1 MSQQASHPPPAT
13 ITPTTQDPLAERLS
27 AMRTAFVQERVAI
40 MMRTITRFQR
50 LHAEVCF
57 DITMV
62 RHSLVRAGY
71 DLQARAPRAEV
82 EMTANMRGEGARLQ
96 ACLRRGEFLWR
107 EREEVVNDG
116 VEKDM
121 RRIRREA
128 TEAEE
133 AWKKKREKEAVAGME
148 GEGKVGEGQI

>member
-13 ITPTTQDPLAERLS
+13 ITPTTQDLLAERLS
-27 AMRTAFVQERVAI
+27 AMRTAFIQERVAI
-40 MMRTITRFQR
+40 MTRTITRFQR

-82 EMTANMRGEGARLQ
+82 DMTANMRGEGARLQ
-96 ACLRRGEFLWR
+96 VCLSVILDCRTMMAGVNFQRGELLWR
-107 EREEVVNDG
+107 EREDVVNEG
-116 VEKDM
+116 W
-121 RRIRREA
+121 RRI
-128 TEAEE
+128 
-133 AWKKKREKEAVAGME
+133 
-148 GEGKVGEGQI
+148 